1 MIMGAALTQW
11 MIIVRSQPVEQLC
24 NKGHIKT
31 KRGAWLA
38 VHLDQTGLEILSPQG
53 PAQQGGVNFCDSQG
67 ASKASWRAICV
78 QAEVCNNSV
87 VTASCCV
94 D

>member
-1 MIMGAALTQW
+1 MIMGAALTQR

-24 NKGHIKT
+24 NKGRIKT

-53 PAQQGGVNFCDSQG
+53 PAQQG
-67 ASKASWRAICV
+67 
-78 QAEVCNNSV
+78 E
-87 VTASCCV
+87 
-94 D
+94 